1 MRFFPFISSSSVYH
15 FVFFE
20 LTTQRVVTDKSDS
33 KIKIELPKY
42 PLPVL
47 FSSGERLKPIQTPK
61 LPFPIP
67 ISEIDAIPS
76 EDASK
81 LAKLLKK
88 DILYEFS
95 SEEKSLIWKYRRYFK
110 SDQTAIIP
118 ILHSAPWDSA
128 VAVKSIHR
136 YTNHLI
142 LNSEV
147 NNSN

>member
-1 MRFFPFISSSSVYH
+1 M
-15 FVFFE
+15 
-20 LTTQRVVTDKSDS
+20 TDKSDS

-47 FSSGERLKPIQTPK
+47 FSSGERLKPIQNPSNK

-88 DILYEFS
+88 DILYEFT

-118 ILHSAPWDSA
+118 ILHSVPWDSA

-136 YTNHLI
+136 Y
-142 LNSEV
+142 NSQLC
-147 NNSN
+147 S